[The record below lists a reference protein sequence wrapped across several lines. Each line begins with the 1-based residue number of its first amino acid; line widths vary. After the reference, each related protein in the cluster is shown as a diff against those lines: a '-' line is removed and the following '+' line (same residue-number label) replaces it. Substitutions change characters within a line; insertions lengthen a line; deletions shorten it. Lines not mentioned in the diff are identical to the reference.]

1 MIRRP
6 PAHALLA
13 HALLG
18 LALLGLVPSTAA
30 PLAGAATT
38 GATTASMPADTPRPP
53 MAPWPS
59 EDPEGWLLAHVDVET
74 TGLDP
79 AWHGMTDL
87 GIAWSTLDG
96 VELER
101 LYLRILPAHPERADP
116 GALAV
121 NGFDEAYW
129 RAHGAIDEAEAVRL
143 FTAAHA
149 RVRGDRQV
157 LFTGFNAWFDQGFTS
172 ALFARHGVAWRGLFH
187 YHVLDLPSMA
197 WARGCRGVT
206 GPLLARE
213 LGLPAETRVPIEHT
227 GMTGVDF
234 NLSVYRALLAGRGCA
249 GGGSDAPG

>member
-1 MIRRP
+1 MTRRL
-6 PAHALLA
+6 PARAPLA
-13 HALLG
+13 HC
-18 LALLGLVPSTAA
+18 LLGLVLSIAA
-30 PLAGAATT
+30 LPAAAGAAT
-38 GATTASMPADTPRPP
+38 ATADSTPAEAPRPP
-53 MAPWPS
+53 VVPWPS
-59 EDPEGWLLAHVDVET
+59 EDPDGWLMAHVDVET

-87 GIAWSTLDG
+87 GIAWTTLEG
-96 VELER
+96 VELAR

-116 GALAV
+116 AALAV

-129 RAHGAIDEAEAVRL
+129 RAHGAVDEAEAVRL

-249 GGGSDAPG
+249 GGGGAPG